1 MKSAL
6 GIIISRE
13 YLERVKRKSF
23 IITTI
28 LMPLLMVAMMA
39 APALIAAFSGPEKQ
53 TIAVIDDS
61 GVIAP
66 KLQNDGDIKFKAVT
80 GELADVKA
88 NDDYEA
94 ILVIGKDVVSSP
106 NGSVTLYTHSAPS
119 MQTEQFI
126 TSQLEKNIE
135 DLRIRAYDIDNLEQ
149 IMKEVEVD
157 LTMQTF
163 RLDKEEETATSSIL
177 SYLLGTFMMLI
188 LYIFIMLYGQMVMTS
203 IIEEK
208 NNRVLEL
215 VVSSVKPNDLM
226 LGKILGIGA
235 VAVTQILIWAVLL
248 MACTLWVMPLVIGAA
263 ASSDDPTVVQAI
275 SKLGD
280 AGFMAQLLGFMVLFL
295 VGGYLF
301 YSSIYAA
308 IGSAVDNIQDA
319 SQLQS
324 VAIVPIILAF
334 IISMAVVQDPNSGL
348 AFWSSIIPFTSPMV
362 MMARMPFGIPVWEAI
377 VAVVVLFGSFFGMIW
392 VAAKIYRVG
401 IFMYGK
407 KPSVAELIRWTKYK

>member
-188 LYIFIMLYGQMVMTS
+188 LYIFIIDRKS
-203 IIEEK
+203 
-208 NNRVLEL
+208 
-215 VVSSVKPNDLM
+215 VV
-226 LGKILGIGA
+226 
-235 VAVTQILIWAVLL
+235 
-248 MACTLWVMPLVIGAA
+248 
-263 ASSDDPTVVQAI
+263 
-275 SKLGD
+275 
-280 AGFMAQLLGFMVLFL
+280 
-295 VGGYLF
+295 
-301 YSSIYAA
+301 
-308 IGSAVDNIQDA
+308 
-319 SQLQS
+319 
-324 VAIVPIILAF
+324 
-334 IISMAVVQDPNSGL
+334 
-348 AFWSSIIPFTSPMV
+348 
-362 MMARMPFGIPVWEAI
+362 
-377 VAVVVLFGSFFGMIW
+377 
-392 VAAKIYRVG
+392 
-401 IFMYGK
+401 
-407 KPSVAELIRWTKYK
+407 

>member
-163 RLDKEEETATSSIL
+163 RLDKDFNRLSASPFSINPL
-177 SYLLGTFMMLI
+177 
-188 LYIFIMLYGQMVMTS
+188 
-203 IIEEK
+203 K
-208 NNRVLEL
+208 NNSM
-215 VVSSVKPNDLM
+215 VSN
-226 LGKILGIGA
+226 
-235 VAVTQILIWAVLL
+235 
-248 MACTLWVMPLVIGAA
+248 TLSFATPPI
-263 ASSDDPTVVQAI
+263 TI
-275 SKLGD
+275 S
-280 AGFMAQLLGFMVLFL
+280 
-295 VGGYLF
+295 
-301 YSSIYAA
+301 
-308 IGSAVDNIQDA
+308 
-319 SQLQS
+319 
-324 VAIVPIILAF
+324 
-334 IISMAVVQDPNSGL
+334 
-348 AFWSSIIPFTSPMV
+348 
-362 MMARMPFGIPVWEAI
+362 
-377 VAVVVLFGSFFGMIW
+377 
-392 VAAKIYRVG
+392 
-401 IFMYGK
+401 
-407 KPSVAELIRWTKYK
+407 

>member
-135 DLRIRAYDIDNLEQ
+135 DLRLSLSLSLSVDRGAEPAGGIQLRA
-149 IMKEVEVD
+149 
-157 LTMQTF
+157 
-163 RLDKEEETATSSIL
+163 A
-177 SYLLGTFMMLI
+177 
-188 LYIFIMLYGQMVMTS
+188 
-203 IIEEK
+203 
-208 NNRVLEL
+208 
-215 VVSSVKPNDLM
+215 
-226 LGKILGIGA
+226 
-235 VAVTQILIWAVLL
+235 AVL
-248 MACTLWVMPLVIGAA
+248 P
-263 ASSDDPTVVQAI
+263 DRDH
-275 SKLGD
+275 
-280 AGFMAQLLGFMVLFL
+280 
-295 VGGYLF
+295 
-301 YSSIYAA
+301 
-308 IGSAVDNIQDA
+308 
-319 SQLQS
+319 
-324 VAIVPIILAF
+324 
-334 IISMAVVQDPNSGL
+334 
-348 AFWSSIIPFTSPMV
+348 
-362 MMARMPFGIPVWEAI
+362 
-377 VAVVVLFGSFFGMIW
+377 
-392 VAAKIYRVG
+392 
-401 IFMYGK
+401 
-407 KPSVAELIRWTKYK
+407 

>member
-1 MKSAL
+1 M
-6 GIIISRE
+6 
-13 YLERVKRKSF
+13 
-23 IITTI
+23 
-28 LMPLLMVAMMA
+28 
-39 APALIAAFSGPEKQ
+39 
-53 TIAVIDDS
+53 
-61 GVIAP
+61 
-66 KLQNDGDIKFKAVT
+66 
-80 GELADVKA
+80 
-88 NDDYEA
+88 
-94 ILVIGKDVVSSP
+94 
-106 NGSVTLYTHSAPS
+106 
-119 MQTEQFI
+119 
-126 TSQLEKNIE
+126 
-135 DLRIRAYDIDNLEQ
+135 
-149 IMKEVEVD
+149 
-157 LTMQTF
+157 
-163 RLDKEEETATSSIL
+163 
-177 SYLLGTFMMLI
+177 
-188 LYIFIMLYGQMVMTS
+188 
-203 IIEEK
+203 
-208 NNRVLEL
+208 
-215 VVSSVKPNDLM
+215 VSSVKPNDLM

-275 SKLGD
+275 SQLGD